1 MGIIQMEMMKSFKT
15 GYVKKIFFGYT
26 TIEQTVVNLGL
37 LIIRVSAGL
46 SMAFGHGIKKLPPS
60 EGFINGVSKLGLPLP
75 EFMAW
80 AASLSEFAGGLLIV
94 IGVATRPSAFF
105 LCITMGVAAFIRHGG
120 DPFGSMEKALLYFFI
135 FLMLCFTG
143 AGKYSADHQIHHYL

>member
-1 MGIIQMEMMKSFKT
+1 ML
-15 GYVKKIFFGYT
+15 KKILFGYT
-26 TIEQTVVNLGL
+26 NIEQTVVNIGL
-37 LIIRVSAGL
+37 LIIRLSIGL

-94 IGVATRPSAFF
+94 I
-105 LCITMGVAAFIRHGG
+105 
-120 DPFGSMEKALLYFFI
+120 
-135 FLMLCFTG
+135 
-143 AGKYSADHQIHHYL
+143 